1 MLDGI
6 IQALIQGVLL
16 GGYYAIIAA
25 GLSLMVGVV
34 RFINLAHGDLAV
46 LGALLTITLTQVV
59 GVPVF
64 WSIAIMLPIM
74 ALLGWA
80 MHALLFERAMRGGFL
95 LPILVT
101 IGLGAA
107 LQNGMFGLW
116 GSDTRSLGADIG
128 GLSWAS
134 WFLPG
139 GIILGRL
146 PVIIFVTAVV
156 VIGALHLMLKKTKLG
171 RAIRATASD
180 PEAAEMCGVSSRQAH
195 RAAAAIAVTL
205 AALAGVFLAMRGQ
218 VTPYS
223 GPAQLI
229 FAFEA
234 VVIGGIGSLGGTLIG
249 GIVLGVSQSLGGL
262 VSPQA
267 SLLTGH
273 LVFVV
278 VLVWRLSRDWA
289 ATHGGWRASLGA
301 KLGKLRHWGEQ
312 GALNPRASALGQ
324 GDRK

>member
-1 MLDGI
+1 MSEAV
-6 IQALIQGVLL
+6 IQALIQGSLL

-34 RFINLAHGDLAV
+34 RFINLAHGDIAV
-46 LGALLTITLTQVV
+46 LGAFVTLTLTQAA
-59 GVPVF
+59 GWPVLL
-64 WSIAIMLPIM
+64 SIAVMLPIM
-74 ALLGWA
+74 AALGWA
-80 MHALLFERAMRGGFL
+80 MHAVLFERAMRGGFL

-107 LQNGMFGLW
+107 LQNGMFGIW
-116 GSDTRSLGADIG
+116 GSNTRSLGADIG
-128 GLSWAS
+128 SLSWSS

-139 GIILGRL
+139 GIIVGKL
-146 PVIIFVTAVV
+146 PVLIFGCAVV
-156 VIGALHLMLKKTKLG
+156 VIGGLHLMLKYTKLG

-180 PEAAEMCGVSSRQAH
+180 AEAAEMCGVNARKAH
-195 RAAAAIAVTL
+195 RAASAIAMTL

-234 VVIGGIGSLGGTLIG
+234 VIIGGLGSLWGTLIG
-249 GIVLGVSQSLGGL
+249 GIILGLTQALGGL
-262 VSPQA
+262 ISAQA

-273 LVFVV
+273 LVFIT
-278 VLVWRLSRDWA
+278 VLIWRLSRAWA
-289 ATHGGWRASLGA
+289 RDHGGLRAVIKT
-301 KLGKLRHWGEQ
+301 KLSTFGKEQ
-312 GALNPRASALGQ
+312 SV
-324 GDRK
+324 